1 MRLFSLKVAEEAWK
15 WHEDKSPA
23 LVVFFGSVYS
33 ARIEMT
39 RKTKKE
45 RALLDAVE
53 TAVEKVRPESERL
66 IKTRMF
72 YPYISDSSF
81 MAVCDELSSVQAIE
95 SNMPAWKHKYVHE
108 TDKILEINV
117 PVVNI
122 GTFGR
127 DGHMLTERVDMKQT
141 FRNVPNITYETIVEL
156 LK

>member
-39 RKTKKE
+39 RKTEKE

-53 TAVEKVRPESERL
+53 SAVEKVRPESERL

-81 MAVCDELSSVQAIE
+81 MPFATSFHPFRPLKAICLLGTTNT
-95 SNMPAWKHKYVHE
+95 STRPTKY
-108 TDKILEINV
+108 
-117 PVVNI
+117 
-122 GTFGR
+122 
-127 DGHMLTERVDMKQT
+127 
-141 FRNVPNITYETIVEL
+141 
-156 LK
+156 